1 LDSEKTIVINTRTF
15 GNNTAVA
22 VVGALVIPFL
32 SQVPI
37 LSFTIYGNACRQLGI
52 LLIISLCCLKQKTI
66 IKNLTKGEILFI
78 WYLLS
83 IECIGAISGAYFNI
97 YPNIFMVFRF
107 LILNLFCYLIAR
119 SFASIE
125 ILEKAFNLFYK
136 VNLIAAM
143 TGIVALVSEYYD
155 CRRMHE
161 ILIETDSDSPYYLM
175 WFGLLGGDVGEA
187 GNGRTNFIF
196 SESSHFAHFLIPGIA
211 YAMATKRRIGLVI
224 LLSGFLTTF
233 SVSASIAVAGMIC
246 FILLK
251 SKRKIVYLI
260 FLGLS
265 CFVVVP
271 LFNKHINKSED
282 YREWLFDRKV
292 SAESKFDTLEASIK
306 NLYEKPFGFGI
317 VQTDKKFDSSINTSP
332 GFFSWIFWFGWL
344 GICALAIIFLFLGL
358 KLMQYKNDMI
368 YLSISACTFTLFL
381 GTLSHGPT
389 PKYYMCYL
397 LGMLV
402 RLNQLKLQQDITTQ
416 KI

>member
-1 LDSEKTIVINTRTF
+1 MDSEKTIVINTKTLDY
-15 GNNTAVA
+15 NTAIA

-37 LSFTIYGNACRQLGI
+37 LSFTIYGNAWRQLGI
-52 LLIISLCCLKQKTI
+52 FLIFSLCCLKQKTI

-83 IECIGAISGAYFNI
+83 IEFIGAISGAYFNI
-97 YPNIFMVFRF
+97 YPDVFMVFRF
-107 LILNLFCYLIAR
+107 LLLNLFCYLIAR

-125 ILEKAFNLFYK
+125 SLEKAFNLFYK

-143 TGIVALVSEYYD
+143 TGVAALVAEYYD

-161 ILIETDSDSPYYLM
+161 ILIETDSDSPYYLT
-175 WFGLLGGDVGEA
+175 WFGLLGGDVGDG

-196 SESSHFAHFLIPGIA
+196 SESNHFAQFLIPGIA

-246 FILLK
+246 FILVK
-251 SKRKIVYLI
+251 SKRKIAYLI

-265 CFVVVP
+265 GFVVMP
-271 LFNKHINKSED
+271 LFDKHINKSED
-282 YREWLFDRKV
+282 HRERLLDRKV

-306 NLYEKPFGFGI
+306 NLHDKPFGFGI

-332 GFFSWIFWFGWL
+332 GYFCWIFWFGWL

-358 KLMQYKNDMI
+358 KLIQYRNDMI
-368 YLSISACTFTLFL
+368 YLSISACTLTLFL
-381 GTLSHGPT
+381 ATLSHGPT
-389 PKYYMCYL
+389 PKYYICYF

-402 RLNQLKLQQDITTQ
+402 RLNQIKLQQDITTQ